1 MPERNPPTPSLQISW
16 DWMKD
21 HSRSCGSHLKIP
33 SEANFFVSVP
43 SLPSVFLFFSSWASW
58 SLDPSSYRWGPV
70 VPSCLR
76 STSGPTTAIPLLYSA
91 KLYLQDRAQ
100 DGRAE
105 KVEEEKILKKVGVK
119 ASMPW
124 RLGSWC
130 MCHFPFQI
138 LVGSFCT
145 LLRDLPSLLEHG
157 VPFSFSAVCL
167 LILLPPETTMMAAEW
182 EQNNGLRTP
191 SHIHPSVWDLPL
203 CQNGLCGPLRS

>member
-1 MPERNPPTPSLQISW
+1 MPERNPSHPSLQISW

-21 HSRSCGSHLKIP
+21 HSRSCGFHLKIP

-43 SLPSVFLFFSSWASW
+43 SLPSIFHFFSSWASW

-119 ASMPW
+119 ASMPMETGKLMHAPFPIPDSG
-124 RLGSWC
+124 RL
-130 MCHFPFQI
+130 F
-138 LVGSFCT
+138 L
-145 LLRDLPSLLEHG
+145 
-157 VPFSFSAVCL
+157 
-167 LILLPPETTMMAAEW
+167 
-182 EQNNGLRTP
+182 
-191 SHIHPSVWDLPL
+191 HPS
-203 CQNGLCGPLRS
+203 